1 MLPASG
7 FGGILQETL
16 FIPANSRRFQTGLQ
30 RNRPEK
36 YTEDG
41 SSIPTGIS
49 SYRNRDHPSISTHR
63 KQNGNAHILP
73 DQQRNLTVSLRN

>member
-1 MLPASG
+1 MIVKVINLQISVTQVKIILKVVKPRSMLPGS
-7 FGGILQETL
+7 GGILQETL

-49 SYRNRDHPSISTHR
+49 PYRNRDHPSNT
-63 KQNGNAHILP
+63 
-73 DQQRNLTVSLRN
+73 

>member
-7 FGGILQETL
+7 SGGILQETL

-49 SYRNRDHPSISTHR
+49 PYRNRDHPNISTHR
-63 KQNGNAHILP
+63 KQNGNAHILL
-73 DQQRNLTVSLRN
+73 DKQRNLTVSLRN